1 MDYVDLAFTP
11 ALKQAQ
17 LIRSGELSPLELTE
31 LYLSRIEQL
40 NPKLG
45 CYFAVMAEAA
55 IADATAKTEQLA
67 NGANRDAL
75 PQFFGVP
82 ISIKDLNPV
91 AGHPCCYGVKA
102 ARNRIAESDDGI
114 VNQIKQAGFVILGKT
129 ATSQL
134 GTLPYSEPPG
144 FSPARNPWHLD
155 YTPGG
160 SSGGAA
166 ASLAAGLCAI
176 AQGSDGGGSIR
187 GPAFCCG
194 LVGLKPSK
202 GRISNAPGGELL
214 HGVATNGPLGHTVAD
229 VAALLDELAGH
240 KLGDPYW
247 LSDPE
252 TSFRA
257 ATQRSPQ
264 ALRIGYVTAIAPIGE
279 AQADCKQAVELTAK
293 RLADLG
299 HHLEPIEFPDLTA
312 LIEPFTVVWQCV
324 VDQANVPWIVL
335 EKMNRWLL
343 GRARRISSGAY
354 LRSLSQLQTVAR
366 QIVIAC
372 DPYDVVVL
380 PTYLHPTIR
389 VGEWRRLRSAK
400 TLDNIIRWIAPCP
413 PFNASGQPALAIPTG
428 FDTNGIPVGVQL
440 VGRPAQDALLLS
452 LGAQLETAHP
462 WHHRP
467 AIAME
472 SSLPN

>member
-144 FSPARNPWHLD
+144 FPPARNPWRLD

-187 GPAFCCG
+187 GPAFC
-194 LVGLKPSK
+194 
-202 GRISNAPGGELL
+202 
-214 HGVATNGPLGHTVAD
+214 
-229 VAALLDELAGH
+229 
-240 KLGDPYW
+240 
-247 LSDPE
+247 
-252 TSFRA
+252 
-257 ATQRSPQ
+257 
-264 ALRIGYVTAIAPIGE
+264 
-279 AQADCKQAVELTAK
+279 
-293 RLADLG
+293 
-299 HHLEPIEFPDLTA
+299 
-312 LIEPFTVVWQCV
+312 
-324 VDQANVPWIVL
+324 
-335 EKMNRWLL
+335 
-343 GRARRISSGAY
+343 
-354 LRSLSQLQTVAR
+354 
-366 QIVIAC
+366 
-372 DPYDVVVL
+372 
-380 PTYLHPTIR
+380 
-389 VGEWRRLRSAK
+389 
-400 TLDNIIRWIAPCP
+400 
-413 PFNASGQPALAIPTG
+413 
-428 FDTNGIPVGVQL
+428 
-440 VGRPAQDALLLS
+440 
-452 LGAQLETAHP
+452 
-462 WHHRP
+462 
-467 AIAME
+467 
-472 SSLPN
+472 